1 VGLGLGHIAR
11 PQGESFTKHAGVGG
25 VGGGDGGGSGVGGGV
40 GILYPCL
47 HHISLKQLSLDSL
60 QEMSWQSMGA
70 V

>member
-25 VGGGDGGGSGVGGGV
+25 VGGGDGGGSGVG
-40 GILYPCL
+40 ILYPCL
-47 HHISLKQLSLDSL
+47 HHISLKPLSLDSL
-60 QEMSWQSMGA
+60 QGMSWQSMGA